1 MQGYYI
7 RPHRIPTAVT
17 VSALTPRRRVTA
29 FGRKEVRLSR
39 AMILGNWKS
48 GIGPSRAYG

>member
-1 MQGYYI
+1 MQGYHI
-7 RPHRIPTAVT
+7 QPHRIPAA
-17 VSALTPRRRVTA
+17 VSALTPRRHVTA
-29 FGRKEVRLSR
+29 FGRKQVRLSR